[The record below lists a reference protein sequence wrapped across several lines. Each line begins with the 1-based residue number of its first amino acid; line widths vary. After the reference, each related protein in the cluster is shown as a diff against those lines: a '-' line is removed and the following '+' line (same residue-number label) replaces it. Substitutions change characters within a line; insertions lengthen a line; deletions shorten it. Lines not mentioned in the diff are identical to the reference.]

1 MVLWLL
7 LIVHLVFPRV
17 WMFCVGWYNTGS
29 AVGGVGV
36 SFVGDGFMVMVL
48 RRVCWS
54 VILIFV
60 FCVLM
65 VGFDLVCVSDFG
77 NVVGCLGNCLGWRQ
91 VVVLF
96 PGMDVAELLCVLG
109 FACFRN
115 GGLVGLVVAAF
126 VSLLLVCV
134 VWCFLGCVVVVIAAC
149 VYCLFVIA
157 VITVNSVVVLRS
169 FYLELTFVLVC

>member
-1 MVLWLL
+1 MLFWIFVVLGVWGWFCVVSFWVVVWGLGIAVILVFSCLHGVRAGMALPLLCVCVWVVVWCFGGCWVEWLFTWGFGFWVGFVVLWLL

-36 SFVGDGFMVMVL
+36 GFVGDGFMVVVL

-54 VILIFV
+54 VILVFV

-77 NVVGCLGNCLGWRQ
+77 NVVGCLSNCLGW
-91 VVVLF
+91 
-96 PGMDVAELLCVLG
+96 
-109 FACFRN
+109 
-115 GGLVGLVVAAF
+115 
-126 VSLLLVCV
+126 
-134 VWCFLGCVVVVIAAC
+134 
-149 VYCLFVIA
+149 
-157 VITVNSVVVLRS
+157 
-169 FYLELTFVLVC
+169 